1 MLDEAE
7 EEFLGRIESF
17 EAENEEIR
25 ARIAESRNP
34 AFLQQIA
41 EIYNWDDGFEVPK
54 DIAEHAS
61 CDRAT
66 ALTLFWLAEGISL
79 YDGSIE
85 EVAEE
90 EREWADFCRLL
101 GQRLVDG
108 HYPLGVTSFD
118 PELSKVQV
126 FKLQKAGV
134 PAELFEAIEPG

>member
-7 EEFLGRIESF
+7 EEFLCRIESF
-17 EAENEEIR
+17 EAENEEIQ
-25 ARIAESRNP
+25 ARLAESRNS

-54 DIAEHAS
+54 AIAEHPS
-61 CDRAT
+61 CDRGT

-79 YDGSIE
+79 YDGRFE
-85 EVAEE
+85 EEAEE

-108 HYPLGVTSFD
+108 HYPLGVASFD
-118 PELSKVQV
+118 PELSRVEA
-126 FKLQKAGV
+126 FKLRKAGV
-134 PAELFEAIEPG
+134 PVELFATIEAE